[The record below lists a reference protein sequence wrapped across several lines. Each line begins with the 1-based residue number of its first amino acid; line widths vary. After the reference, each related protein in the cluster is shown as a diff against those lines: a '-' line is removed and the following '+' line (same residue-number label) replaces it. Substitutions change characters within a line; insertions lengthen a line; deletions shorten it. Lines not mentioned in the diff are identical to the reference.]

1 MSKLWMGGMSL
12 QFIGEAGIY
21 LADRDAIK
29 IDAIAGT
36 ALSIAMSRN
45 RLCFQSAS
53 RNPENFE
60 ARRIDCEIA
69 ALVKFRR
76 ATTKLVS
83 LEITAADLAAI
94 EGSHAA

>member
-1 MSKLWMGGMSL
+1 MSL

-21 LADRDAIK
+21 LADRDAVK
-29 IDAIAGT
+29 IVAIAGT

-60 ARRIDCEIA
+60 ARRIECKIA

-76 ATTKLVS
+76 AITKLVS